1 MKNAIYLI
9 IICLLFYSCGFI
21 RLLNTSEEKDE
32 NSYEIDKFLK
42 KHNYLYDFSFQ
53 SIDSLNYL
61 KKSETYKINLMNN
74 KVEYIQLRVFDSI
87 GRLYTGF
94 SQCMGD
100 FNKKVII
107 DSFPPKKNTYPF
119 LNNNLNFQNE
129 LKLIDASESVKNEVR
144 EISSKTSYTFVV
156 YYTIWTNY
164 FSKHVLKEVSKIK
177 AKYKNRVLILFVNT
191 AKNKDK

>member
-32 NSYEIDKFLK
+32 NSYEIDNFLK

-177 AKYKNRVLILFVNT
+177 AKYKNSVLILFVNT